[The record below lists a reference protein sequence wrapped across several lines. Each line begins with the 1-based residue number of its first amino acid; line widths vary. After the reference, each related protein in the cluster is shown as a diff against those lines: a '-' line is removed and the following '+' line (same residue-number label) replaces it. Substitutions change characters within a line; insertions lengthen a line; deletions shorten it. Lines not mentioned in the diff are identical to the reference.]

1 MEAAQTMLAMGEI
14 AVSGRRG
21 QPLVAPMEVTA

>member
-1 MEAAQTMLAMGEI
+1 MEAVRIMVALEAI